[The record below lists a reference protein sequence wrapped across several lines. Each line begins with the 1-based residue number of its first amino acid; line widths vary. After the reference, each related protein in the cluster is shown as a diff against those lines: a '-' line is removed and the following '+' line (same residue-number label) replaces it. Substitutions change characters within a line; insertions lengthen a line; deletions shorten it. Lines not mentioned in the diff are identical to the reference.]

1 MKQQNKTHNVDYLK
15 RLAKKFTKEQNIPH
29 HQSLDIIAVNFGF
42 VNWKH
47 FLRHSNLNSKNKILD
62 NNASLP
68 VVLGTSVDPY
78 RNLIVAGLNELVKRQ
93 LISLTPNKLNSQKD
107 DGHLFVNLA
116 GFPSVVLWSD
126 RGFDELLI
134 SVWWKYDHSKHP
146 QANLTGNAK
155 ENFNSETPL
164 ADRLLYKNFVGV
176 TASCWL
182 ERRAGKYLQG
192 EKRDYISNIYTRAGE
207 LKNLKQIPI
216 QVPMDYEMSGPF
228 HM

>member
-1 MKQQNKTHNVDYLK
+1 MKQQIKTHNVAYLK
-15 RLAKKFTKEQNIPH
+15 RLAKKLTKEQSISH
-29 HQSLDIIAVNFGF
+29 HQSLDKVAVNFGF

-47 FLRHSNLNSKNKILD
+47 FLRESSLNSKGKILS
-62 NNASLP
+62 NNVSLSAA
-68 VVLGTSVDPY
+68 LEISVDPY

-93 LISLTPNKLNSQKD
+93 LISLTPTKLNSQKD
-107 DGHLFVNLA
+107 DGHLFINIA

-134 SVWWKYDHSKHP
+134 SVWWKYDHSRHP

-155 ENFNSETPL
+155 ESFNYPIPL
-164 ADRLLYKNFVGV
+164 ADRQLYKIFVGV

-182 ERRAGKYLQG
+182 ERRSGKYLQG
-192 EKRDYISNIYTRAGE
+192 EKRDYISNIYTRSGE

-216 QVPMDYEMSGPF
+216 QVPMGYEISGPF

>member
-1 MKQQNKTHNVDYLK
+1 MKQQNGPHNVDYLK
-15 RLAKKFTKEQNIPH
+15 RLARKLTKEQSIPL
-29 HQSLDIIAVNFGF
+29 HQSLDKIAVNYGF

-47 FLRHSNLNSKNKILD
+47 FIHYSHLNSKVKILNSD
-62 NNASLP
+62 VTLP
-68 VVLGTSVDPY
+68 SVLDISVDPY

-93 LISLTPNKLNSQKD
+93 LISLTPTKLSSQKD

-116 GFPSVVLWSD
+116 GFPSVVLWND
-126 RGFDELLI
+126 RSFDELLI
-134 SVWWKYDHSKHP
+134 SVWWKYNHSKHP

-155 ENFNSETPL
+155 EDFNTETPL
-164 ADRLLYKNFVGV
+164 ADRQLYKNFVGV

-182 ERRAGKYLQG
+182 ERRLGKYLQG

-216 QVPMDYEMSGPF
+216 QIPMGYEISGPF